1 MKEIHTLHIKT
12 HNYVLRIVCV
22 CVYVCGVC
30 GCVCVCV
37 VCVVCVWVCVWVGV
51 GVVCGCVRVTSCQD
65 AVIQSSSRSWSI
77 EILRYK
83 SNISNKMIII
93 SQNNTLGNLT
103 LTGGL
108 V

>member
-1 MKEIHTLHIKT
+1 MC
-12 HNYVLRIVCV
+12 VCVCGVWVCV
-22 CVYVCGVC
+22 CVCGVC
-30 GCVCVCV
+30 VVCVCVCV
-37 VCVVCVWVCVWVGV
+37 CVGV

-93 SQNNTLGNLT
+93 SQSNTLGSPT